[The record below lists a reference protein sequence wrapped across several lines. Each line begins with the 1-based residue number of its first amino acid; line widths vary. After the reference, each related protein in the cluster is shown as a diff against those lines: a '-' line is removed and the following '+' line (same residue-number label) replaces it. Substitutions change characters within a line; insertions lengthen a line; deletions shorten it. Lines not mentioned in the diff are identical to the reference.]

1 MTCKIVA
8 NSIKGKRREQIQR
21 AFMVMNKYTPEE
33 EEKALTTTTMQTRA
47 VADRKRK
54 LDASST
60 TTTTTPAKAKAVAA
74 FDVFL
79 AKEMQIIFECVM
91 RVNNNDLAVLYALS
105 QV

>member
-1 MTCKIVA
+1 
-8 NSIKGKRREQIQR
+8 
-21 AFMVMNKYTPEE
+21 
-33 EEKALTTTTMQTRA
+33 MQTRA

-79 AKEMQIIFECVM
+79 AEEMQLIFVCIM